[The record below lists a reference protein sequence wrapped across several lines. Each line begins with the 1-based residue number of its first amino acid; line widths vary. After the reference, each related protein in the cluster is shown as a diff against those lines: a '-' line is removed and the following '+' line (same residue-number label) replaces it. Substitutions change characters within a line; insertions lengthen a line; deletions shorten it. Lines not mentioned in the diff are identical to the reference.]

1 MLAGVCCNP
10 TCKWIFPAEGGRGV
24 QVQCPSCG
32 WTSSAPAAR
41 DRWARQTR
49 RDAPTPD
56 PKMTAA
62 SPQAVNPKTAQGNK
76 KYNLRLLPL
85 PAEVEVNRALEDGM
99 HKYGA
104 ANWRITGVPAS
115 VYVDAARRHLAQ
127 WFDGGQ
133 ERASDSNVHNL
144 GHAMACL
151 AILLDAQWNNTL
163 SDDRPAPCRDTDAL
177 LKR

>member
-1 MLAGVCCNP
+1 MSAGICYKTECQ
-10 TCKWIFPAEGGRGV
+10 TIFPIEPGRSCTTCPGCGATNISNNAAARWVAEGQR
-24 QVQCPSCG
+24 
-32 WTSSAPAAR
+32 AAS
-41 DRWARQTR
+41 
-49 RDAPTPD
+49 TPD

-99 HKYGA
+99 QKYGA